1 MSALDDVVHSVSIA
15 SLEDTGK
22 LNMTFLPLYFT
33 PMESVCH
40 RTVMKMS
47 IASSDQT
54 VDGISD
60 FFHVGFGLI

>member
-1 MSALDDVVHSVSIA
+1 MSDLDDVVHSVSIA

-40 RTVMKMS
+40 RTVMETS
-47 IASSDQT
+47 VASSDKT
-54 VDGISD
+54 VDGISH
-60 FFHVGFGLI
+60 FFHVGSGLL